1 MGFGWGGAAA
11 TAAATPV
18 FVEGVILLRAVE
30 VQGLHPSKL
39 MRGGA

>member
-18 FVEGVILLRAVE
+18 FVEGVIVAARCGSA
-30 VQGLHPSKL
+30 
-39 MRGGA
+39 GAAPE